1 MIKTATSFITDNKYL
16 QAIYDSAER
25 VLLSSV
31 KAFGDRRVLTT
42 SPSSETMTL
51 NSEVLGASTLAAYDT
66 EAAMNTVLAF
76 LATQREDGRLADGIC
91 CHDGSVAARYDALT
105 GFCFAEEAL
114 GLYYLTRKKD
124 DQYLDA
130 LLAALERFD
139 AYLWEHHDLNF
150 NNCLEVFGETET
162 EEGAGTGRFTN
173 IKVDHYGE
181 IREVSPFPIESGDL
195 MACDVA
201 IRHTIARIYMLRGD
215 SENAKEWNLKAI
227 NVQSHLKQALW
238 VGGSSACFDRDYR
251 GSIID
256 VLSIN
261 NLFMMYYGAFDLE
274 MANAFVTNHMSD
286 PRGFATAFPLPS
298 VAFRDRHFVN
308 DDRPNFNGQPR
319 GMSYRRAIG
328 ALEKY
333 GYFSLLTE
341 IGTKFLS
348 SVGEH
353 CAYTEQFNP
362 FTGEPVRKSAQ
373 SEYMPTA
380 SAALEFVARFFGV
393 RQQLDRLH
401 WGALGHIE
409 GYTSEYRFTWGGD
422 TFRLVAESGTSSGLI
437 GDKPLFTVTNGM
449 RVITDLHG
457 NSPRVINVKKEP
469 IDGVLVYRDRTY
481 SFSLAPDEVF
491 DVSETRTDDAHL

>member
-42 SPSSETMTL
+42 SPDAEIMTL
-51 NSEVLGASTLAAYDT
+51 NSEVLGAATLAAYDT
-66 EAAMNTVLAF
+66 EAAMNTVKAF
-76 LATQREDGRLADGIC
+76 LATQREDGRFADGIR
-91 CHDGSVAARYDALT
+91 CHDGAISAEYDALT

-124 DQYLDA
+124 DEYLDA
-130 LLAALERFD
+130 LLSALERFD
-139 AYLWEHHDLNF
+139 TYLWEHHDLNF
-150 NNCLEVFGETET
+150 NNCLEVFSETET
-162 EEGAGTGRFTN
+162 EEGVGTGRFTP

-181 IREVSPFPIESGDL
+181 VREVSPFPIESGDL
-195 MACDVA
+195 MASNVA
-201 IRHTIARIYMLRGD
+201 IRHTIARIYALRGD
-215 SENAKEWNLKAI
+215 FENAKLWNLKAI
-227 NVQSHLKQALW
+227 DVQAYLKQSLW
-238 VGGSSACFDRDYR
+238 VGGAGACFDRDYR
-251 GSIID
+251 GSIMD

-261 NLFMMYYGAFDLE
+261 NLFMMYYGAFDRE
-274 MANAFVTNHMSD
+274 MANAFVTSHMLD
-286 PRGFATAFPLPS
+286 PKGFATAMPLPS
-298 VAFRDRHFVN
+298 VAFSDRHFVN

-333 GYFSLLTE
+333 GYFSLLTD
-341 IGTKFLS
+341 IGGKLLFAVRDGS
-348 SVGEH
+348 F
-353 CAYTEQFNP
+353 TEQFNP

-380 SAALEFVARFFGV
+380 SATLEFIARFFGV
-393 RQQLDRLH
+393 CQQLDRLH
-401 WGALGHIE
+401 WGALGHTD
-409 GYTSEYRFTWGGD
+409 GYTSEYAFTWGGD
-422 TFRLVAESGTSSGLI
+422 TFRLIAETDTSSGFI

-457 NSPRVINVKKEP
+457 DRPRVVNVTKEA

-491 DVSETRTDDAHL
+491 DVGALKAEETHL